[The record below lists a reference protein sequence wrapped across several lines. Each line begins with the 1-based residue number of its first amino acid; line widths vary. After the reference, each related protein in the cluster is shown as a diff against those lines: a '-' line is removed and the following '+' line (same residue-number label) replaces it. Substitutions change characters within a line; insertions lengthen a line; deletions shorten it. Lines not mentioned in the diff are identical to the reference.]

1 MSNALQNAMHPLQFG
16 EELIAAGVDELFRR
30 WQASTDALGKLCTGA
45 ERWQAAFRQM
55 QAPVNVAEILRA
67 RAILWIAG
75 YPARP
80 GAVGFSATVPNPP
93 ASAPTGALPAR
104 R

>member
-1 MSNALQNAMHPLQFG
+1 MSNAFQNAMNPLQFG

-30 WQASTDALGKLCTGA
+30 WQASTGALGKLCTGA

-75 YPARP
+75 YPARQ
-80 GAVGFSATVPNPP
+80 PNPP
-93 ASAPTGALPAR
+93 VSAPTGALPAR